1 MLNKAIAIAVKAHDG
16 QVDKGGNP
24 YILHPLR
31 VMMNC
36 ESEAEKICA
45 VLHDVIE
52 DTNITLEDL
61 KLQGFG
67 NKICAALDCL
77 TKRKSESYDNF
88 ISRVLPNELA
98 CRVKLADLTDNMDLT
113 RIKKPSVEDEARIQK
128 YKLAADRISD
138 ALPYADAIPNC
149 RLVEINGVA
158 EIHPAISSDQFCD
171 MFIRFIEAHGWF
183 FGGGFKDIT
192 DEKKENC
199 HRPTGHHDNDA

>member
-1 MLNKAIAIAVKAHDG
+1 MLNKAIAIAAKAHDG

-36 ESEAEKICA
+36 ESETAKICA

-61 KLQGFG
+61 KSKGFDDE
-67 NKICAALDCL
+67 IIATLDCL
-77 TKRKSESYDNF
+77 TKRKGESYNDF
-88 ISRVLPNELA
+88 VSRVLPNELA
-98 CRVKLADLTDNMDLT
+98 CRVKLADLADNMDLT
-113 RIKKPSVEDEARIQK
+113 RIQNPTAADEARIQK

-138 ALPYADAIPNC
+138 ALPYVDPIPNC

-192 DEKKENC
+192 DEKQEDC
-199 HRPTGHHDNDA
+199 HARE